1 MKLIMI
7 LQMSKYNAGNID
19 FFFKILGDLWIY
31 VLYNKFDK
39 IEKNFQIPF
48 LQALDLRFFLCKIM
62 AKPSVTAFTFLQPAS
77 KGQMLRF
84 YLSLAMVLFLSL
96 QKDLHIMSACV

>member
-7 LQMSKYNAGNID
+7 LQMLSKYNARNID
-19 FFFKILGDLWIY
+19 FFKILGDLWIY

-39 IEKNFQIPF
+39 IEKNFPIPF
-48 LQALDLRFFLCKIM
+48 LQALDLCFLLCKIM

-77 KGQMLRF
+77 KEQMLRC
-84 YLSLAMVLFLSL
+84 YLSLAMVLFLPL
-96 QKDLHIMSACV
+96 QKDLHIMPACV